1 MTTAEWLVINKRLT
15 FAFPGLSGDRDRQ
28 EYLFRELSAFRPGTV
43 DQAITEFLQRPNA
56 DGKLYTDQIRA
67 IAYRLDRELME
78 REAAIAKALDRQN
91 DREQAKRIGHTLDS
105 VTVFIADMSD
115 DEVMTE
121 WRKVVDRM
129 AAGITRTW
137 CEAYAAAKVRTNVR
151 FQLHIAELRKAQRVA

>member
-1 MTTAEWLVINKRLT
+1 
-15 FAFPGLSGDRDRQ
+15 
-28 EYLFRELSAFRPGTV
+28 V

-67 IAYRLDRELME
+67 IAYRLDRELMRARSRH
-78 REAAIAKALDRQN
+78 RESTWKSQN

-137 CEAYAAAKVRTNVR
+137 CEAYAPAKVRTNVR